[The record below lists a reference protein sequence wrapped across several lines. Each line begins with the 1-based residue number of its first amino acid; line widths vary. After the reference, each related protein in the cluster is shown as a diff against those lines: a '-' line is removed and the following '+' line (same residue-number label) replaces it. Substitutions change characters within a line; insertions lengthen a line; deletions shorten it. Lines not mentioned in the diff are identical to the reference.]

1 MFYSV
6 QRLVRV
12 EQPQRALL
20 ALAWQGT
27 CSTYPS
33 TVDWQSLRTSD
44 SMRLHL
50 GPHFKCLESLDK
62 DLHLR
67 DVGTVILIE
76 GVYLVKH
83 VIVSNKIYQKK
94 KQSQNVHH
102 SLRKGV

>member
-1 MFYSV
+1 M
-6 QRLVRV
+6 LRV
-12 EQPQRALL
+12 
-20 ALAWQGT
+20 T
-27 CSTYPS
+27 
-33 TVDWQSLRTSD
+33 
-44 SMRLHL
+44 
-50 GPHFKCLESLDK
+50 SLDK

-83 VIVSNKIYQKK
+83 VIASNKIYQKK

>member
-12 EQPQRALL
+12 EQPQHALL

-50 GPHFKCLESLDK
+50 GPHSKCWESLDK
-62 DLHLR
+62 DLHLHNG
-67 DVGTVILIE
+67 GTVILIE

-94 KQSQNVHH
+94 KQSQNVYII
-102 SLRKGV
+102 L